1 MKKRKEQM
9 VASIQRWKSELTEQ
23 NGRPAEKDD
32 FEKHEMAAQFRQLN
46 LEIRNQAK
54 TVESLR

>member
-9 VASIQRWKSELTEQ
+9 VASIQRWKSEFTEQ

-32 FEKHEMAAQFRQLN
+32 FEKHEMAAQFR
-46 LEIRNQAK
+46 
-54 TVESLR
+54 